1 MNKLEKVR
9 LANLLEAVLLNSSEE
24 KRKTEKKKMTDIE
37 LGIKATNS
45 SVSVEEHSVA
55 RFLPFYVLVCYTVGM
70 AENLQKQRNEVFYYC
85 S

>member
-1 MNKLEKVR
+1 
-9 LANLLEAVLLNSSEE
+9 
-24 KRKTEKKKMTDIE
+24 MTDIE